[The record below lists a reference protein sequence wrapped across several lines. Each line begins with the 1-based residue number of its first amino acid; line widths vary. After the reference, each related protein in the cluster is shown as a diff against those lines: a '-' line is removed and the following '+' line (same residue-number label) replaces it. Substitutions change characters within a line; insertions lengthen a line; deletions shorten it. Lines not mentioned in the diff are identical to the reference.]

1 MALRVTRNRLAS
13 TRTDLGGKACTGK
26 GPALNPRAALGEI
39 GNIAANKE
47 PLKKTVK
54 AEAVKKT
61 KVPAKV
67 EKAVTVANPPR
78 NVAPVKPE
86 PVPQVQVCRIK
97 VLSAGEEGGRGIV
110 LLEQNDLGYLLFQV
124 LPEPASPTPM
134 ETSGCEPADL
144 CQAFSDV
151 ILGTA
156 IRDVDADDYDN
167 PMLCSEYVKDIY
179 KYLRQLEVE
188 QNVRS
193 AYLNGQEVTGNMR
206 AILIDWLVQVNLKFR
221 LLQETMY
228 MTVGIIDRFL
238 QDHPVPKKQLQLV
251 GVTAMFLASK
261 YEEMYPPEISDFAYV
276 TDSAYTTAQIR
287 DMEMTILRVLKFKLG
302 RPLPLQFLRRASKI
316 YEVTAEQHTLA
327 KYLLEL
333 TMVDY
338 EMVHLPPSIVASAAL
353 ALTMKILEVGEW
365 DATLQ
370 HYMDYTVESLTP
382 VMAHIA
388 KNIIKVNEGQTKHM
402 AVKGKYSTSKQMRIA
417 GIPQLK
423 SSVVKDLAKLAH

>member
-13 TRTDLGGKACTGK
+13 TRTDLGGKACSVTGPSLK
-26 GPALNPRAALGEI
+26 PRAALGEI
-39 GNIAANKE
+39 GNLAVNKDVQ
-47 PLKKTVK
+47 KKNVK
-54 AEAVKKT
+54 TEATKKT
-61 KVPAKV
+61 KAATTKV
-67 EKAVTVANPPR
+67 EKAVAEQPKVVP
-78 NVAPVKPE
+78 VAPE
-86 PVPQVQVCRIK
+86 VQVR
-97 VLSAGEEGGRGIV
+97 
-110 LLEQNDLGYLLFQV
+110 V

-151 ILGTA
+151 ILHTA

-188 QNVRS
+188 QNVRPT
-193 AYLNGQEVTGNMR
+193 YLQGQEITGNMR
-206 AILIDWLVQVNLKFR
+206 AILVDWLVQVNLKFR

-276 TDSAYTTAQIR
+276 TDRAYTTAQIR
-287 DMEMTILRVLKFKLG
+287 DMEMTILRVLKFQLG

-338 EMVHLPPSIVASAAL
+338 EMVHFPPSMLASASL
-353 ALTMKILEVGEW
+353 ALTLKILDAGDW
-365 DATLQ
+365 DVTLQ
-370 HYMDYTVESLTP
+370 HYMDYTAESLIP

-388 KNIIKVNEGQTKHM
+388 KNVVKVNEGLTKHM
-402 AVKGKYSTSKQMRIA
+402 AIKGKYSTSKQMRIA
-417 GIPQLK
+417 TLAQLK
-423 SSVVKDLAKLAH
+423 SSMVKDLAKTVTQ

>member
-13 TRTDLGGKACTGK
+13 TKVDLGGKACSVS
-26 GPALNPRAALGEI
+26 GPTQKPRAALGEI
-39 GNIAANKE
+39 GNIAVNKDTQ
-47 PLKKTVK
+47 KKTVK
-54 AEAVKKT
+54 TEALKKT
-61 KVPAKV
+61 KVTTRA
-67 EKAVTVANPPR
+67 EKAEQTEQKDVI
-78 NVAPVKPE
+78 PVKPE
-86 PVPQVQVCRIK
+86 PEVQ
-97 VLSAGEEGGRGIV
+97 AP
-110 LLEQNDLGYLLFQV
+110 
-124 LPEPASPTPM
+124 PEPASPTPM

-151 ILGTA
+151 ILHTA

-188 QNVRS
+188 QNVRQN
-193 AYLNGQEVTGNMR
+193 YLQGQEVTGNMR

-238 QDHPVPKKQLQLV
+238 QDNPVPKKQLQLV

-276 TDSAYTTAQIR
+276 TDKAYTTAQIR
-287 DMEMTILRVLKFKLG
+287 DMEMTILRVLKFQLG

-338 EMVHLPPSIVASAAL
+338 EMVHLPPSMVASAAL
-353 ALTMKILEVGEW
+353 ALTLKILAAGEW
-365 DATLQ
+365 DVTLQ
-370 HYMDYTVESLTP
+370 HYMDYTAESLIP

-388 KNIIKVNEGQTKHM
+388 KNVVKVNNGLTKHM
-402 AVKGKYSTSKQMRIA
+402 AIKGKYATSKQMRIA
-417 GIPQLK
+417 NISQLK
-423 SSVVKDLAKLAH
+423 SSVVKDLAKQVTQ

>member
-13 TRTDLGGKACTGK
+13 TRTDLGGKACSVTGPSLK
-26 GPALNPRAALGEI
+26 PRAALGEI
-39 GNIAANKE
+39 GNITANKE
-47 PLKKTVK
+47 AQKKTIK
-54 AEAVKKT
+54 TEAAKKT
-61 KVPAKV
+61 KVTTKA
-67 EKAVTVANPPR
+67 EKAAVVEQPK
-78 NVAPVKPE
+78 NVVPVEPKPE
-86 PVPQVQVCRIK
+86 VP
-97 VLSAGEEGGRGIV
+97 
-110 LLEQNDLGYLLFQV
+110 V

-151 ILGTA
+151 ILHTA

-188 QNVRS
+188 QNVRPTF
-193 AYLNGQEVTGNMR
+193 LQGQEVTGNMR
-206 AILIDWLVQVNLKFR
+206 AILIDWLVQVSLKFR

-238 QDHPVPKKQLQLV
+238 QDNPVPKKQLQLV

-276 TDSAYTTAQIR
+276 TDRAYTTAQIR
-287 DMEMTILRVLKFKLG
+287 DMEMTILRVLKFQLG

-316 YEVTAEQHTLA
+316 CEVTAELHTLA

-338 EMVHLPPSIVASAAL
+338 EMVHFPPSMVASASLAL
-353 ALTMKILEVGEW
+353 ALKVLNAGEW
-365 DATLQ
+365 DVTLQ
-370 HYMDYTVESLTP
+370 HYMDYTAESLIP

-388 KNIIKVNEGQTKHM
+388 KNVVKVNEGQTKHM

-417 GIPQLK
+417 TISQLK
-423 SSVVKDLAKLAH
+423 SSVVKDLAKQLTQ

>member
-13 TRTDLGGKACTGK
+13 NRTDLGGKACSVTGPGLK
-26 GPALNPRAALGEI
+26 PRAALGEI
-39 GNIAANKE
+39 GNITANKE
-47 PLKKTVK
+47 PQKK
-54 AEAVKKT
+54 AVKTEATKT
-61 KVPAKV
+61 KVATKV
-67 EKAVTVANPPR
+67 EKAVVEAPKPK
-78 NVAPVKPE
+78 NVVPVKPE
-86 PVPQVQVCRIK
+86 PEVQ
-97 VLSAGEEGGRGIV
+97 L
-110 LLEQNDLGYLLFQV
+110 
-124 LPEPASPTPM
+124 EPASPTPM

-151 ILGTA
+151 ILHNA
-156 IRDVDADDYDN
+156 IRDVDADDYEN

-179 KYLRQLEVE
+179 TYLRQLEVD
-188 QNVRS
+188 QNVRPT
-193 AYLNGQEVTGNMR
+193 YLQGKEVTGNMR

-276 TDSAYTTAQIR
+276 TDRAYTTAQIR

-338 EMVHLPPSIVASAAL
+338 EMVHFPPSMVASASL
-353 ALTMKILEVGEW
+353 ALTLKILDAGEW
-365 DATLQ
+365 DVTLQ
-370 HYMDYTVESLTP
+370 HYMDYTAESLIP

-388 KNIIKVNEGQTKHM
+388 KNVVKVNDGLTKHM
-402 AVKGKYSTSKQMRIA
+402 AIKGKYSTSKQMRIA
-417 GIPQLK
+417 ALAQLK
-423 SSVVKDLAKLAH
+423 SSLVKDLAKQVTQ

>member
-1 MALRVTRNRLAS
+1 MCCFTTAGLSRARLVLSVFSLQNRLAS
-13 TRTDLGGKACTGK
+13 TRAELGGKTCSVA
-26 GPALNPRAALGEI
+26 GPTQKPRAALGEI
-39 GNIAANKE
+39 GNVAIINKDVT
-47 PLKKTVK
+47 KKTIKTEV
-54 AEAVKKT
+54 AKKT
-61 KVPAKV
+61 KIPAKA
-67 EKAVTVANPPR
+67 EKIEQPKAAVV
-78 NVAPVKPE
+78 PVKPAPE
-86 PVPQVQVCRIK
+86 VRVTEVPAQ
-97 VLSAGEEGGRGIV
+97 A
-110 LLEQNDLGYLLFQV
+110 
-124 LPEPASPTPM
+124 EPASPTPM

-151 ILGTA
+151 ILNTA

-179 KYLRQLEVE
+179 KYLRQLEME
-188 QNVRS
+188 QSVNPN
-193 AYLNGQEVTGNMR
+193 YLQGQEITGNMR
-206 AILIDWLVQVNLKFR
+206 AILIDWLVQVGLKFR

-276 TDSAYTTAQIR
+276 TDRAYTTAQIR
-287 DMEMTILRVLKFKLG
+287 DMEMTILRVLKFQLG

-333 TMVDY
+333 SMVDY
-338 EMVHLPPSIVASAAL
+338 DMAHFPPSLVASAAL
-353 ALTMKILEVGEW
+353 ALTLKVLDAGEW

-370 HYMDYTVESLTP
+370 HYMEYTAETLTP

-388 KNIIKVNEGQTKHM
+388 KNVVKVNNGQTKHM
-402 AVKGKYSTSKQMRIA
+402 AIKGKYSTSKQMRIA
-417 GIPQLK
+417 TISQLK
-423 SSVVKDLAKLAH
+423 SSVVKDLATQIS

>member
-13 TRTDLGGKACTGK
+13 TRTELPGKTCSVS
-26 GPALNPRAALGEI
+26 GPTLKPRAALGEI
-39 GNIAANKE
+39 GNVANKDVT
-47 PLKKTVK
+47 KKNVK
-54 AEAVKKT
+54 TEAAKKT
-61 KVPAKV
+61 KITAKA
-67 EKAVTVANPPR
+67 EKIEQPKAALV
-78 NVAPVKPE
+78 PVKPE
-86 PVPQVQVCRIK
+86 PEVQVP
-97 VLSAGEEGGRGIV
+97 A
-110 LLEQNDLGYLLFQV
+110 Q
-124 LPEPASPTPM
+124 PEPASPTPM

-151 ILGTA
+151 ILNTA

-188 QNVRS
+188 QSVKPN
-193 AYLNGQEVTGNMR
+193 YLQGQEVSGNMR

-276 TDSAYTTAQIR
+276 TDRAYTTAQIR
-287 DMEMTILRVLKFKLG
+287 DMEMTILRVLKFQLG

-333 TMVDY
+333 SMVDY
-338 EMVHLPPSIVASAAL
+338 DMAHFPPSMVASAAL
-353 ALTMKILEVGEW
+353 ALALKVLDAGEW
-365 DATLQ
+365 DVTLQ
-370 HYMDYTVESLTP
+370 HYMEYTAETLTP

-388 KNIIKVNEGQTKHM
+388 KNVVKVNDGLTKHM
-402 AVKGKYSTSKQMRIA
+402 AIKGKYSTSKQMRIA
-417 GIPQLK
+417 TIAQLK
-423 SSVVKDLAKLAH
+423 SSLVKDLAKQLSQ

>member
-13 TRTDLGGKACTGK
+13 TRTELPGKTCSVS
-26 GPALNPRAALGEI
+26 GPTLKPRAALGEI
-39 GNIAANKE
+39 GNVANKDVT
-47 PLKKTVK
+47 KKNVK
-54 AEAVKKT
+54 TEAAKKT
-61 KVPAKV
+61 KITAKA
-67 EKAVTVANPPR
+67 EKIEQPKAALV
-78 NVAPVKPE
+78 PVKPE
-86 PVPQVQVCRIK
+86 PEVQVP
-97 VLSAGEEGGRGIV
+97 A
-110 LLEQNDLGYLLFQV
+110 Q
-124 LPEPASPTPM
+124 PEPASPTPM

-151 ILGTA
+151 ILNTA

-188 QNVRS
+188 QSVKPN
-193 AYLNGQEVTGNMR
+193 YLQGQE
-206 AILIDWLVQVNLKFR
+206 
-221 LLQETMY
+221 ETMY

-276 TDSAYTTAQIR
+276 TDRAYTTAQIR
-287 DMEMTILRVLKFKLG
+287 DMEMTILRVLKFQLG

-333 TMVDY
+333 SMVDY
-338 EMVHLPPSIVASAAL
+338 DMAHFPPSMVASAAL
-353 ALTMKILEVGEW
+353 ALALKVLDAGEW
-365 DATLQ
+365 DVTLQ
-370 HYMDYTVESLTP
+370 HYMEYTAETLTP

-388 KNIIKVNEGQTKHM
+388 KNVVKVNDGLTKHM
-402 AVKGKYSTSKQMRIA
+402 AIKGKYSTSKQMRIA
-417 GIPQLK
+417 TIAQLK
-423 SSVVKDLAKLAH
+423 SSLVKDLAKQLSQ

>member
-1 MALRVTRNRLAS
+1 MASRVTRNRLAS
-13 TRTDLGGKACTGK
+13 TRTDLGGKACSVTGPSLK
-26 GPALNPRAALGEI
+26 PRAALGEI
-39 GNIAANKE
+39 GNIAVNKE
-47 PLKKTVK
+47 AQKKGIKT
-54 AEAVKKT
+54 EATKKT
-61 KVPAKV
+61 KVATKV
-67 EKAVTVANPPR
+67 EKAAVVQQPKPKNE
-78 NVAPVKPE
+78 VPVKPKPE
-86 PVPQVQVCRIK
+86 PV
-97 VLSAGEEGGRGIV
+97 
-110 LLEQNDLGYLLFQV
+110 
-124 LPEPASPTPM
+124 PEPASPTPM

-151 ILGTA
+151 MLHTA

-167 PMLCSEYVKDIY
+167 PMLCSEYVKQIY

-188 QNVRS
+188 QNVRPS
-193 AYLNGQEVTGNMR
+193 YLQGQEVTGNMR
-206 AILIDWLVQVNLKFR
+206 AILIDWLVQVSLKFR

-276 TDSAYTTAQIR
+276 TDRAYTTAQIR
-287 DMEMTILRVLKFKLG
+287 EMEMNILRVLKFQLG

-338 EMVHLPPSIVASAAL
+338 EMVHFPPSMVACAAL
-353 ALTMKILEVGEW
+353 ALTLKILDAGDW
-365 DATLQ
+365 DVTLQ
-370 HYMDYTVESLTP
+370 HYMEYTAESLIP

-388 KNIIKVNEGQTKHM
+388 KNVVKVNEGLTKHT
-402 AVKGKYSTSKQMRIA
+402 AIKGKYSTSKQMRIA
-417 GIPQLK
+417 TISQLK
-423 SSVVKDLAKLAH
+423 SSLVKDFAKQLTQ

>member
-13 TRTDLGGKACTGK
+13 TKAELGGKACSVA
-26 GPALNPRAALGEI
+26 GPTMKPRAALGEI
-39 GNIAANKE
+39 GNIAIKKDE
-47 PLKKTVK
+47 QKKTVK
-54 AEAVKKT
+54 TEAIKKT
-61 KVPAKV
+61 RAATKAEKV
-67 EKAVTVANPPR
+67 EQPKPK
-78 NVAPVKPE
+78 NVVPVKPE
-86 PVPQVQVCRIK
+86 VVPVIP
-97 VLSAGEEGGRGIV
+97 
-110 LLEQNDLGYLLFQV
+110 
-124 LPEPASPTPM
+124 PEPASPTPM
-134 ETSGCEPADL
+134 ETSGCEPVDL

-151 ILGTA
+151 ILHNA

-188 QNVRS
+188 QSVRPT
-193 AYLNGQEVTGNMR
+193 YLQGREVTGNMR

-238 QDHPVPKKQLQLV
+238 QDNPVPKKQLQLV

-276 TDSAYTTAQIR
+276 TDRAYTTAQIR
-287 DMEMTILRVLKFKLG
+287 DMEMTILRVLKFRLG

-316 YEVTAEQHTLA
+316 FEVTAEQHTLA

-338 EMVHLPPSIVASAAL
+338 DMVHFPPSMVASAAL
-353 ALTMKILEVGEW
+353 ALTLKILDAGEW

-370 HYMDYTVESLTP
+370 HYMDYTAESLIP

-388 KNIIKVNEGQTKHM
+388 KNVVKVNDGLTKHM
-402 AVKGKYSTSKQMRIA
+402 AIKGKYSTSKQMRIA
-417 GIPQLK
+417 TISQLK
-423 SSVVKDLAKLAH
+423 SSVIKDLAKQVTQ

>member
-1 MALRVTRNRLAS
+1 MALRMTTRNRFGS
-13 TRTDLGGKACTGK
+13 TRTELGGKACSVA
-26 GPALNPRAALGEI
+26 GPTKPRAALGEL

-47 PLKKTVK
+47 AQKKTVK
-54 AEAVKKT
+54 MEATKKT
-61 KVPAKV
+61 KVIKV
-67 EKAVTVANPPR
+67 EKAEPKPDVVVPP
-78 NVAPVKPE
+78 PE
-86 PVPQVQVCRIK
+86 PELQVQ
-97 VLSAGEEGGRGIV
+97 
-110 LLEQNDLGYLLFQV
+110 
-124 LPEPASPTPM
+124 PEPASPTPM
-134 ETSGCEPADL
+134 ETSGCQPADL

-151 ILGTA
+151 MLHTA

-188 QNVRS
+188 QNVRPN
-193 AYLNGQEVTGNMR
+193 YLQGQEVTGNMR
-206 AILIDWLVQVNLKFR
+206 AILIDWLVQVSLKFR

-228 MTVGIIDRFL
+228 MTVGMIDRFL

-251 GVTAMFLASK
+251 GVSAMFLASK
-261 YEEMYPPEISDFAYV
+261 YEEMYPPEIADFAYV
-276 TDSAYTTAQIR
+276 TDRAYTTAQIR
-287 DMEMTILRVLKFKLG
+287 DMEMTILRVLKFQLG

-338 EMVHLPPSIVASAAL
+338 EMVHFPPSIVASAAL
-353 ALTMKILEVGEW
+353 ALTLKILDVGEW
-365 DATLQ
+365 DVTLQ
-370 HYMDYTVESLTP
+370 HYMDYTAESLIP

-388 KNIIKVNEGQTKHM
+388 KNAIKVNDGLTKHM

-417 GIPQLK
+417 TIPQLK
-423 SSVVKDLAKLAH
+423 SSAVKDLMKQLGQ

>member
-13 TRTDLGGKACTGK
+13 TRTDIAGKACSMA
-26 GPALNPRAALGEI
+26 GPTQKPRAALGEI

-47 PLKKTVK
+47 AQKKTVK
-54 AEAVKKT
+54 TEAIKKIQVTTKAEPKPK
-61 KVPAKV
+61 
-67 EKAVTVANPPR
+67 
-78 NVAPVKPE
+78 NVVPVKPKPE
-86 PVPQVQVCRIK
+86 VQVE
-97 VLSAGEEGGRGIV
+97 VQAV
-110 LLEQNDLGYLLFQV
+110 
-124 LPEPASPTPM
+124 PEPASPTPM
-134 ETSGCEPADL
+134 ETSGSAPADL

-151 ILGTA
+151 MLHA
-156 IRDVDADDYDN
+156 AVRDVDADDYDN

-188 QNVRS
+188 QNVRPS
-193 AYLNGQEVTGNMR
+193 YLQGQEVTGNMR

-276 TDSAYTTAQIR
+276 TDKAYTTAQIR
-287 DMEMTILRVLKFKLG
+287 DMEMTILRALKFKLG

-338 EMVHLPPSIVASAAL
+338 EMVHFPPSMVASAAL
-353 ALTMKILEVGEW
+353 ALALKALDAGEW
-365 DATLQ
+365 DVTLQ
-370 HYMDYTVESLTP
+370 HYMDYAAESLSP

-388 KNIIKVNEGQTKHM
+388 KNVVKVNDGQTKHM
-402 AVKGKYSTSKQMRIA
+402 AIKGKYSTSKQMRIA
-417 GIPQLK
+417 TISQLK
-423 SSVVKDLAKLAH
+423 SSVVKDLAKQLNQ

>member
-13 TRTDLGGKACTGK
+13 TRNELAGKACSVA
-26 GPALNPRAALGEI
+26 GPAQKPRAALGEI

-47 PLKKTVK
+47 VQKKNVK
-54 AEAVKKT
+54 TEATKKT
-61 KVPAKV
+61 KVAAKV
-67 EKAVTVANPPR
+67 EKAEPPK
-78 NVAPVKPE
+78 PV
-86 PVPQVQVCRIK
+86 VV
-97 VLSAGEEGGRGIV
+97 
-110 LLEQNDLGYLLFQV
+110 
-124 LPEPASPTPM
+124 PEPASPTPM
-134 ETSGCEPADL
+134 ETSGCEPAEL
-144 CQAFSDV
+144 CQMQNDH
-151 ILGTA
+151 
-156 IRDVDADDYDN
+156 DN
-167 PMLCSEYVKDIY
+167 PMLCSDYVKDIY
-179 KYLRQLEVE
+179 KYLRQLEIE
-188 QNVRS
+188 QNVRPT
-193 AYLNGQEVTGNMR
+193 YLKGQEVTGNMR

-238 QDHPVPKKQLQLV
+238 QVIPKKQLQLV

-276 TDSAYTTAQIR
+276 TDRAYTTAQIR

-338 EMVHLPPSIVASAAL
+338 EMAHFPPSMVASAAL
-353 ALTMKILEVGEW
+353 ALTLKVLDAGEW

-370 HYMDYTVESLTP
+370 HYMDYTAESLIP

-388 KNIIKVNEGQTKHM
+388 KNVVRVNDCLTKHM
-402 AVKGKYSTSKQMRIA
+402 AIKGKYSTSKQMRIA
-417 GIPQLK
+417 TISQLK
-423 SSVVKDLAKLAH
+423 SSVVKDLAKQLTQ